1 MTLTVVILAA
11 GKGTRMHSSV
21 PKVLQPLAGKAL
33 VEHVIDTALELNP
46 AEIRLV
52 YGYGAESMK
61 TALADRELGWYL
73 QAEQLGTG
81 HAVKQALPGIP
92 DENRVL
98 VLYGDV
104 PLIRAETLRNL
115 VDAARTAQTA
125 SEGDGLALLTV
136 MLDDPSGYGRILRDS
151 RTGAV
156 RRIVEQKDA
165 GAEELKIREGNTGI
179 LVAQVGRLRDWLDRL
194 DNDNA
199 QGEYYLTD
207 VIEMAAVSDVPV
219 TTIRLSEAAEV
230 EGVNDKRQLAARE
243 RDYQRR
249 MAHGLLRGGVTLLD
263 PQRVDLRRATV
274 THGKDVQ
281 IDVNVILEGEID
293 LGDRVKIG
301 PNVILKNCVLGDDTE
316 IRANSLIEDGHVGR
330 RCRIGPYARLR
341 PGVRLGD
348 EVHVGNFVEV
358 KKSVIDD
365 GSKVNHLS
373 YVGDAEIGK
382 NCNIGA
388 GTITCNYD
396 GAAKHL
402 TKIGDDVFIGSNTA
416 LVAPIRVGDGASIG
430 AGSTLSR
437 EVPDGKLTLAR
448 PKAVTVADWIRPK
461 KNIN

>member
-416 LVAPIRVGDGASIG
+416 KPAES
-430 AGSTLSR
+430 
-437 EVPDGKLTLAR
+437 
-448 PKAVTVADWIRPK
+448 
-461 KNIN
+461 